1 MISFVLSRAGKG
13 IKVMTNL
20 KIAMMSPICAALF
33 LGCVNNVEIDT
44 VANMKIVDNSF
55 KSALHKE
62 YIELA
67 HLRNK
72 EGDVEQSRYFIN
84 KAKIAVTG
92 EHTLPLPQLLGDQKL
107 PEHAKR
113 QLAEARIALVNKL
126 WNGGA
131 KLTPGFAARAQA
143 MFDCWI
149 KEQGTGRSSGRI
161 RICRQAFQA
170 ALYDTKVRQRLI
182 ESVPEKNRIISVPM
196 PAPYI
201 VYFGVDSTEI
211 DDSEMTKIKQAFADY
226 RLRKPSKII
235 IVGHTDASG
244 GKRYN
249 MQLSRHRAAEVSNHL
264 MELGVPREIIKRS
277 RFGESAPIVSS
288 NDNKS
293 QSKNRRVSVTFLP

>member
-1 MISFVLSRAGKG
+1 MK
-13 IKVMTNL
+13 NL
-20 KIAMMSPICAALF
+20 KIAMISPICATLF
-33 LGCVNNVEIDT
+33 LGCVDNVEIDT

-55 KSALHKE
+55 KSTLHKE

-72 EGDVEQSRYFIN
+72 EGDIEQTRYFIN
-84 KAKIAVTG
+84 KAKTAVTG
-92 EHTLPLPQLLGDQKL
+92 EYVLPQLLGDQKL
-107 PEHAKR
+107 PKHAKG

-131 KLTPGFAARAQA
+131 ELTPGFAARAQA

-149 KEQGTGRSSGRI
+149 KEQATGKAPGRI
-161 RICRQAFQA
+161 RICRKAFQA

-182 ESVPEKNRIISVPM
+182 EPVPEKNRIILVPM

-201 VYFGVDSTEI
+201 VYFGVDSTQI

>member
-1 MISFVLSRAGKG
+1 
-13 IKVMTNL
+13 MTNL
-20 KIAMMSPICAALF
+20 KIAMISSVCAPLF
-33 LGCVNNVEIDT
+33 LGCVNNIEIDT
-44 VANMKIVDNSF
+44 VANMKIVDDLF
-55 KSALHKE
+55 KSALQKE

-72 EGDVEQSRYFIN
+72 EGDIEQTRYFMN
-84 KAKIAVTG
+84 KAKTAVTG
-92 EHTLPLPQLLGDQKL
+92 RHVLPQLFGDQRL
-107 PEHAKR
+107 PEHAKD

-149 KEQGTGRSSGRI
+149 KEQVTGKAPGRI
-161 RICRQAFQA
+161 RICRKAFQA
-170 ALYDTKVRQRLI
+170 ALYDTKVRKKLI
-182 ESVPEKNRIISVPM
+182 GFVPEKNKIISVAM

-226 RLRKPSKII
+226 RLRKPSKVI
-235 IVGHTDASG
+235 IVGHADSSG

-277 RFGESAPIVSS
+277 RFGESAPIVSK
-288 NDNKS
+288 NDNKL